1 MSLNI
6 GKESKMKIFK
16 NRGDIYFSKSGT
28 KADKEQTIL
37 IIALVCVILLSV
49 IVVIFTGAKSDF
61 SAKKF
66 FAPDQTVLVSSD
78 SSQAE
83 LPDVGG
89 KTNYLLLT
97 TGEDE
102 ETVYTVTLFQAD
114 MDSISYKIC
123 NLQPSTL
130 LDGNTVASIYKGG
143 GVNNLVQ
150 ALESDLSVDIDF
162 YMITKVKDF
171 ISFYDAMGTVH
182 YPLAEDIKYKDSE
195 SADTY
200 SVKLSAGEQTL
211 DGKKFISLL
220 RYYVNVKN
228 DCKTAND
235 LVLNGLTQ
243 LINSDNAAKKDE
255 LFKEF
260 VVLSKSNMTVKDFS
274 ERNDDI
280 TVLTDSRTGVN
291 TYNVETLSDGGELD
305 PQSRSSIKSYYAK

>member
-37 IIALVCVILLSV
+37 IIALVCVILLSI

-66 FAPDQTVLVSSD
+66 FAPDQTVLVSSESD
-78 SSQAE
+78 SVE
-83 LPDVGG
+83 LPDVEG
-89 KTNYLLLT
+89 KTNYLIIT

-130 LDGNTVASIYKGG
+130 LDGNSVASIYKSG

-162 YMITKVKDF
+162 YMIMKVSDF
-171 ISFYDAMGTVH
+171 ISFFDNMGTVH
-182 YPLAEDIKYKDSE
+182 YPIAQDIKYKDSD

-211 DGKKFISLL
+211 DGKKFLSLL
-220 RYYVNVKN
+220 RYYVNVEK
-228 DCKTAND
+228 DCNTAND
-235 LVLNGLTQ
+235 LVLNGLSQ
-243 LINSDNAAKKDE
+243 LINSDNAGRKDE
-255 LFKEF
+255 LFKDF
-260 VVLSKSNMTVKDFS
+260 IVLSKTNMTVKDFS
-274 ERNDDI
+274 ERDDDI
-280 TVLTDSRTGVN
+280 TVLTDNRTGVN
-291 TYNVETLSDGGELD
+291 TYNVEISAQDGNLTA
-305 PQSRSSIKSYYAK
+305 QSKSSIKSYYAK

>member
-1 MSLNI
+1 
-6 GKESKMKIFK
+6 MKIFK

-37 IIALVCVILLSV
+37 ISVLVCVVLLSV

-66 FAPDQTVLVSSD
+66 FAPDQTVSVSSESD
-78 SSQAE
+78 SVV
-83 LPDVGG
+83 LPDVQG
-89 KTNYLLLT
+89 KTNYLLVT

-102 ETVYTVTLFQAD
+102 ETVYTVTLFQTD

-123 NLQPSTL
+123 NLQPSAL

-150 ALESDLSVDIDF
+150 ALESDLAVDIDF
-162 YMITKVKDF
+162 YMIMKVNDF
-171 ISFYDAMGTVH
+171 NSFFDTMGSVH
-182 YPLAEDIKYKDSE
+182 YPIAEDIKYKDSK

-200 SVKLSAGEQTL
+200 SLKLSAGEQTL
-211 DGKKFISLL
+211 DGKKFLSLL
-220 RYYVNVKN
+220 RYYVNVKG
-228 DCKTAND
+228 DCNTAND
-235 LVLNGLTQ
+235 LVLNALTQ
-243 LINSDNAAKKDE
+243 LVNSDNAAKKDE

-260 VVLSKSNMTVKDFS
+260 IVLSKTNMTVKDFS

-291 TYNVETLSDGGELD
+291 TYNVETESDGGELSAK
-305 PQSRSSIKSYYAK
+305 SRSSIKSYYAK

>member
-1 MSLNI
+1 
-6 GKESKMKIFK
+6 MKIFK

-37 IIALVCVILLSV
+37 IVALVCVILLSV

-66 FAPDQTVLVSSD
+66 FAPDQTMPVSSESD
-78 SSQAE
+78 SVD
-83 LPDVGG
+83 LPDVEG
-89 KTNYLLLT
+89 KTNYLMIT
-97 TGEDE
+97 TGDDE

-150 ALESDLSVDIDF
+150 ALESDLAVDIDF
-162 YMITKVKDF
+162 YMIMKVNDF
-171 ISFYDAMGTVH
+171 NSFFDMMGTVH
-182 YPLAEDIKYKDSE
+182 YPLAEDIKYKDSK

-211 DGKKFISLL
+211 DGKKFLSLL

-228 DCKTAND
+228 DCNTAND

-243 LINSDNAAKKDE
+243 LINSDNAGKKDE

-260 VVLSKSNMTVKDFS
+260 IVSSKTNMTVKDFS

-280 TVLTDSRTGVN
+280 TVVTDSRTGVN
-291 TYNVETLSDGGELD
+291 TYNVETESDGGELSA
-305 PQSRSSIKSYYAK
+305 QSKSSIKSYFAK